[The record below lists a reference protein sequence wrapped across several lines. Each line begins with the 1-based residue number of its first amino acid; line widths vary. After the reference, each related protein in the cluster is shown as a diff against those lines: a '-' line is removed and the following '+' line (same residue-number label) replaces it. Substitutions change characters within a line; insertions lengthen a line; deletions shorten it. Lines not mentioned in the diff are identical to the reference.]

1 MTEFRTKLN
10 NLVTYVRVK
19 GTLVTVKF
27 SARTKSDAY
36 GLYSTNNN
44 AVVAA
49 LKKHPDFGKGFELVA
64 SATKAPAAKAQ
75 AKPKAIY
82 EDVKNTQQA
91 QKVLAEQ
98 YGVNPDSVATKEDA
112 KRFAKELNISFPN
125 L

>member
-10 NLVTYVRVK
+10 NLVTYVMVK
-19 GTLVTVKF
+19 DSLVTVKF

-49 LKKHPDFGKGFELVA
+49 LKKHPDFGKGFELVEPK
-64 SATKAPAAKAQ
+64 KAPAAKAK

-82 EDVKNTQQA
+82 EDVKTTQQA

-98 YGVNPDSVATKEDA
+98 YGVNPDDVATKEDA